1 MKRLAD
7 PNVVACAPQG
17 LDALK
22 AQKEQPAME
31 YGAIDL
37 HTKES
42 EIRIVTAEG
51 AVVLHRRIATTRA
64 ALTSVFGGRPRLRI
78 LVESGTESE
87 WVAQHLEACGHAV
100 VVADPNYAP
109 MYGQRTRRIQ
119 TDTRDVIALA
129 EANRLA
135 IYRAAHRVSSAQR
148 TVRRQL
154 QVRDQLVR
162 MRTQV
167 INLMRGQLRSEG
179 LRVRSGRA
187 ESFVTRYQ
195 ALEVPAALRA
205 VLAPLVEALTALE
218 PMIAAA
224 DAWAKQAA
232 RADVVTRRLMT
243 APGVGP
249 ITALSFQSAL
259 DTFTR
264 FRGPGAVSAYLGVVP
279 PEDSSGDRQRR
290 GRITKAGPP
299 RIRGVL
305 VQASWAVWRS
315 PRSSATLHA
324 WVHRLA
330 DRRGKRIAIVALA
343 RRLARILFAM
353 WRDGRDYQ
361 PARVGR
367 AAVAA

>member
-1 MKRLAD
+1 
-7 PNVVACAPQG
+7 
-17 LDALK
+17 
-22 AQKEQPAME
+22 ME

-64 ALTSVFGGRPRLRI
+64 ALTSVFGGRPQLRI
-78 LVESGTESE
+78 LLESGTESE
-87 WVAQHLEACGHAV
+87 WVAQHLESLGHEV

-109 MYGQRTRRIQ
+109 MYGQRTRRIK
-119 TDTRDVIALA
+119 TDRRDVMALGDA
-129 EANRLA
+129 TRLG

-167 INLMRGQLRSEG
+167 INLMRGQLRSAG

-187 ESFVTRYQ
+187 ERFVTRYQ
-195 ALEVPAALRA
+195 ALDVPALLRT
-205 VLAPLVEALTALE
+205 VLEPVVQALTALE
-218 PMIAAA
+218 PLIAAA
-224 DAWAKQAA
+224 DAWAQQTA
-232 RADVVTRRLMT
+232 RADATARRLMT

-259 DTFTR
+259 DTVTR
-264 FRGPGAVSAYLGVVP
+264 FRGPGAVSAYLGLVP
-279 PEDSSGDRQRR
+279 QEDSSGDRQRR

-299 RIRGVL
+299 HIRGVL

-315 PRSSATLHA
+315 PRSSPTLHA

-343 RRLARILFAM
+343 RRLTRILFAM
-353 WRDGRDYQ
+353 WRDGCDFH
-361 PARVGR
+361 PARLGR
-367 AAVAA
+367 AAAVAA

>member
-1 MKRLAD
+1 
-7 PNVVACAPQG
+7 
-17 LDALK
+17 
-22 AQKEQPAME
+22 ME

-42 EIRIVTAEG
+42 EIRIVTG
-51 AVVLHRRIATTRA
+51 DGDVVLHRRMATRREA
-64 ALTSVFGGRPRLRI
+64 FSAVCGGRPRARVL
-78 LVESGTESE
+78 LETGTESE
-87 WVAQHLEACGHAV
+87 WVAQHLESLGHEV
-100 VVADPNYAP
+100 VVADPNYAL
-109 MYGQRTRRIQ
+109 MYGQRPRRIK
-119 TDTRDVIALA
+119 TDRRDVIALA
-129 EANRLA
+129 EANRLG
-135 IYRAAHRVSSAQR
+135 IYRPAHRVSSAQR

-187 ESFVTRYQ
+187 ESFVARYQ
-195 ALEVPAALRA
+195 ALAVPPSLRA
-205 VLAPLVEALTALE
+205 VLEPLVQALTAVAPL
-218 PMIAAA
+218 IAAA
-224 DAWAKQAA
+224 DGWAQETA
-232 RADVVTRRLMT
+232 RTEPVPRRLMT

-249 ITALSFQSAL
+249 ITALSFHSTL
-259 DTFTR
+259 DTVTR
-264 FRGPGAVSAYLGVVP
+264 FRGPGAVTAYLGVVP
-279 PEDSSGDRQRR
+279 QEDTSGDRPRR
-290 GRITKAGPP
+290 GSITKAGPP

-315 PRSSATLHA
+315 PRGSATLHA

-353 WRDGRDYQ
+353 WRDGRDFQ
-361 PARVGR
+361 PARVSR
-367 AAVAA
+367 AATAA